1 MLLGQELSKSSPA
14 VPPGL
19 IYKICIS
26 SHAYHHTRPLL
37 TKPSLRLT
45 YLKSFPPHAA
55 ETGSL
60 SVCPRKSIPAGFN
73 LLHSHPLQL
82 SVKQISNSTY
92 SSSSVYK
99 KFITASLYC
108 QVFFC
113 FFFSKYYPVWKSCR
127 SLWIVFSFSLC
138 YPVSILNPFLWYHK
152 YLRIVFLTLPH
163 YNKRRT
169 HKWMKNKIWSR

>member
-45 YLKSFPPHAA
+45 YLKSFPPPAA

-113 FFFSKYYPVWKSCR
+113 FFFFKILSGLKILSKPLNCFLFFPVLSCKH
-127 SLWIVFSFSLC
+127 LE
-138 YPVSILNPFLWYHK
+138 SISVISQIFPF
-152 YLRIVFLTLPH
+152 FLYALFF
-163 YNKRRT
+163 
-169 HKWMKNKIWSR
+169 